1 MKYCPECGAKLNG
14 TPKFC
19 PECGTKLSEGST
31 QGSDDG
37 FFEGFGDADWEEL
50 GRELD
55 GQIAAEN
62 APKEAYKKRLAL
74 ARADAIRG
82 KYKEAEEIYEALT
95 EENPEDMNGYMGFI
109 RVASE
114 NYTKYEGGGIE
125 KSIRAAQEI
134 SGTEDL
140 RGYDKEYAE
149 YAARREK
156 YFADKAAEKEKKIR
170 ERGLFE
176 IEGGVLKKYKG
187 NGGDV
192 VIPEEVWEV
201 GDSAFEKCRGAD
213 GCDDSLRRAAYRNE
227 RICPVFALVPHR
239 ASRRSR
245 GARCRRLFVVLF
257 VEKHTN
263 SG

>member
-1 MKYCPECGAKLNG
+1 M
-14 TPKFC
+14 
-19 PECGTKLSEGST
+19 
-31 QGSDDG
+31 
-37 FFEGFGDADWEEL
+37 
-50 GRELD
+50 
-55 GQIAAEN
+55 
-62 APKEAYKKRLAL
+62 
-74 ARADAIRG
+74 
-82 KYKEAEEIYEALT
+82 T